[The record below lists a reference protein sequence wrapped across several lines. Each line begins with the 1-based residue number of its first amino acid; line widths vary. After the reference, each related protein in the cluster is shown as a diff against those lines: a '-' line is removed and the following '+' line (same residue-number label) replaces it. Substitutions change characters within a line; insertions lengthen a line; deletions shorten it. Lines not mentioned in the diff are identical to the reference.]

1 MVSWKL
7 KLRVPLPQ
15 QQQQLGSIGS
25 SSNGIVIIIK
35 IMMPLLGLGFIL
47 VSRSGNN
54 MFFGL

>member
-15 QQQQLGSIGS
+15 QQQQLG

>member
-15 QQQQLGSIGS
+15 QQQQLGSIG